1 MLACLAL
8 TFTSFAQ
15 GHKGLRIN
23 EVMVKN
29 DSNYIDDYGMKHAWI
44 ELYNSTYN
52 VMKMESM
59 FLTNDKNNPTM
70 YAVPRGD
77 IKTNIPARQHV
88 VFFADGEPNKGT
100 FHLNFVLKPGQEN
113 WIGLYDAD
121 GKTLIDEVTIPA
133 NLPSNATYAV
143 IKDGAM
149 SEDGSFDPSLWEIRD
164 GSAEKYITPSSNNI
178 IIDVNENIL
187 KFKTHD
193 PDGIVLTLMAMGIV
207 FSALILLSL
216 CFYFFGKL
224 NEHAAKRNKAKAH
237 KGDSVTPE
245 EIISVEE
252 DSGEEI
258 AAITMALYQ
267 HLNAHD
273 IEDTILTINKV
284 RRAYSPWSS
293 KIYTLRENPNR
304 H

>member
-1 MLACLAL
+1 MF
-8 TFTSFAQ
+8 FTD
-15 GHKGLRIN
+15 N
-23 EVMVKN
+23 
-29 DSNYIDDYGMKHAWI
+29 
-44 ELYNSTYN
+44 
-52 VMKMESM
+52 
-59 FLTNDKNNPTM
+59 
-70 YAVPRGD
+70 
-77 IKTNIPARQHV
+77 
-88 VFFADGEPNKGT
+88 EPNKGT
-100 FHLNFVLKPGQEN
+100 FHVNFTLKPGVEN

-121 GKTLIDEVTIPA
+121 GRTLIDEVTIPA
-133 NLPSNATYAV
+133 NLPSNATFAL
-143 IKDGAM
+143 KADGIT
-149 SEDGSFDPSLWEIRD
+149 SKNGKFDPSFWEIRD

-178 IIDVNENIL
+178 IIDQNENIV
-187 KFKTHD
+187 KFKAHD

-207 FSALILLSL
+207 FCALILLSL
-216 CFYFFGKL
+216 CFYIFGKI
-224 NEHAAKRNKAKAH
+224 NEHAAKRNKAMAH
-237 KGDSVTPE
+237 LGDEVSSDKITS
-245 EIISVEE
+245 IKE